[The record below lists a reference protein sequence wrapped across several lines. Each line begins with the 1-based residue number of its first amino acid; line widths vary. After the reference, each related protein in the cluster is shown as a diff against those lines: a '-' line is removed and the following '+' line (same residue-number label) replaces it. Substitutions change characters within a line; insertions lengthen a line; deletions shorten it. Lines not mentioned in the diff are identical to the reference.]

1 MRQRGVHAELR
12 NTSGAEKQFRDQAET
27 YITSNMAREGPV
39 AKIVSSPR
47 YLKGVTGEIPIGAEK
62 PAGTLPEIGN
72 DHNVGLV
79 ISRTCFDPCLPFTHV
94 VGCSQVRVP
103 VTAPDLQPTELV
115 YQEKVNHASN
125 RIGTIHSL

>member
-1 MRQRGVHAELR
+1 
-12 NTSGAEKQFRDQAET
+12 
-27 YITSNMAREGPV
+27 P
-39 AKIVSSPR
+39 PR

-94 VGCSQVRVP
+94 VGCSQVCVP
-103 VTAPDLQPTELV
+103 VTASDLQAAKFVDQKEV
-115 YQEKVNHASN
+115 DHASN
-125 RIGTIHSL
+125 RVGAIQSRRASLQDVGVINPGK